1 MKLAIT
7 KAFLV
12 LIVLSAIGNSQP
24 QAANPLP
31 SVDDVIANMVKFD
44 AVRQSEMTGYMAV
57 RHYIAVNN
65 KRKAEML
72 VRIVCGSD
80 GAKQFSVLS
89 EEGSGSIRKHV
100 FYKLLKEEE
109 EASQHGTRDDTRLI
123 PANYEFRLIGEESL
137 DSGPAYVLEVSP
149 KTSNKY
155 LINGKIWVDARDYS
169 IVRIEGQPARN
180 PSFWVHGV
188 HFVHTYQKVGQFWF
202 ASSTHTTSE
211 VRLFGTAELTI
222 DNSGYALNPPRDR
235 SNEKAR
241 EARLYP

>member
-1 MKLAIT
+1 MKLAIN

-109 EASQHGTRDDTRLI
+109 EASRHGTRDDTRLI

-211 VRLFGTAELTI
+211 VRIFGTAELTI
-222 DNSGYALNPPRDR
+222 DNSGYALNPPRER
-235 SNEKAR
+235 ASERAR
-241 EARLYP
+241 EARLYQ